1 MLKKSRLN
9 KKVLTAMI
17 MATLCSSSAYA
28 MPTGGTVVSG
38 NVTNVANPAELMTA
52 NANSIINWNSFSIA
66 VGEKVSFDTR
76 NFMVLNRVVGGQ
88 ESQLL
93 GMLSDQGNG
102 KLILINPNGIVIGDN
117 AIINV
122 NDLTLSTL
130 SLTDSNFQKLI
141 NGETVEFSEF
151 KDGKISIGSNANLT
165 LGEALRLYGGK
176 ITIADGVEIVS
187 KENVDT
193 NIQMIASNGVVTNF
207 KNSTLSY
214 VGADKSIEI
223 GKATIGTMNNSVSNV
238 DIRADK
244 LSLDGTSI
252 VVNGKD
258 NKVHDIF
265 ISGNDANI
273 KNSSLLNRKGKII
286 AVGPYTWHVWYDS
299 NGNIDKFELDTEPGN
314 QITIK
319 DSLVNTVHDD
329 ITVLGADVT
338 LEGAKVNSGKD
349 IFVGAVNQYNSEKG
363 VTTATSH
370 DTSTLKADENTVIN
384 ARGYAEAYGK
394 ILDIKAR
401 KFDNVVIAD
410 NPFIKVLNDQGLTLD
425 KLADILKEHPEYENV
440 ISDILN
446 TKYQIDVTKMNEIPN
461 NIEKKY
467 KLTREQLDNA
477 VKDLFFS
484 EVEFNRLKKII
495 DSGVLEDNDNDV
507 YLVKVYNIALTQAGY
522 DPIFTKEL
530 EEIDKIKS
538 AKIATNSLL
547 QGESVEQIQDAVE
560 SVFEIVNRWLEDS
573 PGEHDVKILTSLE
586 EFSAKFIKMQN
597 GKNEDFQENF
607 LDFTGSGIDLL
618 KEFFDTYNALDDKQK
633 DTVIGSC
640 GESLGIL
647 STAFDLFSSIADVTK
662 NSETAGQF
670 FGDLVSTSGKVSDLS
685 FDIYKIAQ
693 GESALFQDKVG
704 IWTPVDI
711 YKALVKAGADVTGE
725 AIRTIEK
732 NNADNKWDSNDTAD
746 TLIRT
751 SVTGLYSIV
760 HTLSFG
766 LDEAVYNGI
775 VAVTGNKSDMPYLER
790 LISGIEKGAVQAG
803 QYLYNLTHK

>member
-52 NANSIINWNSFSIA
+52 NANSIINWDSFSIA

-130 SLTDSNFQKLI
+130 SLTNSNFQKLI
-141 NGETVEFSEF
+141 NGETVEFSEV

-187 KENVDT
+187 KENADT
-193 NIQMIASNGVVTNF
+193 NIQMIASNEVVTNF

-319 DSLVNTVHDD
+319 DSLVNTVYDD
-329 ITVLGADVT
+329 ITVLGANVT
-338 LEGAKVNSGKD
+338 LEGAKINSGKD
-349 IFVGAVNQYNSEKG
+349 IFVGAVKQYNSEKG

-401 KFDNVVIAD
+401 KFDNVVMAD

-425 KLADILKEHPEYENV
+425 KLADILKEHPEYEDV

-446 TKYQIDVTKMNEIPN
+446 TKYQIIIKNDDNDMDASDLGKLLMKQHDNMINGIVDEDLDALIKKLQDDLNEESKRKELNEQIDKIDRKIENQKYAKDNKENKNDEKKLLAEKKLTKELQKANKKLESDPGKSFDVFKNIRDEQIRKGIKN
-461 NIEKKY
+461 NI
-467 KLTREQLDNA
+467 DNVLFDEAINKDEIKNALSDMFFKA
-477 VKDLFFS
+477 VKDSMDNATKTGFEIKDLQGRLFQS
-484 EVEFNRLKKII
+484 GDTSVWIDGKKYSI
-495 DSGVLEDNDNDV
+495 DATFTGESGALFMDAT
-507 YLVKVYNIALTQAGY
+507 VKVDKKPYGVRMVYAPLESQKTFMESARSYGEEKCMKVITGCISDTTKLINALVEPKEALNLWKQCGGEDIANLIY
-522 DPIFTKEL
+522 
-530 EEIDKIKS
+530 
-538 AKIATNSLL
+538 
-547 QGESVEQIQDAVE
+547 EQ
-560 SVFEIVNRWLEDS
+560 S
-573 PGEHDVKILTSLE
+573 
-586 EFSAKFIKMQN
+586 
-597 GKNEDFQENF
+597 QENF
-607 LDFTGSGIDLL
+607 KNKASKVQYMIS
-618 KEFFDTYNALDDKQK
+618 EIVIAVVPNA
-633 DTVIGSC
+633 
-640 GESLGIL
+640 
-647 STAFDLFSSIADVTK
+647 
-662 NSETAGQF
+662 
-670 FGDLVSTSGKVSDLS
+670 GDLIDAIVNGKS
-685 FDIYKIAQ
+685 
-693 GESALFQDKVG
+693 
-704 IWTPVDI
+704 
-711 YKALVKAGADVTGE
+711 
-725 AIRTIEK
+725 
-732 NNADNKWDSNDTAD
+732 
-746 TLIRT
+746 
-751 SVTGLYSIV
+751 
-760 HTLSFG
+760 
-766 LDEAVYNGI
+766 
-775 VAVTGNKSDMPYLER
+775 
-790 LISGIEKGAVQAG
+790 
-803 QYLYNLTHK
+803 

>member
-52 NANSIINWNSFSIA
+52 NANSIINWDSFSIA

-141 NGETVEFSEF
+141 NGETVEFSEV

-187 KENVDT
+187 KENADT
-193 NIQMIASNGVVTNF
+193 NIQMIASNEVVTNF

-319 DSLVNTVHDD
+319 DSLVNTVYDD

-338 LEGAKVNSGKD
+338 LEGAKINSGKD
-349 IFVGAVNQYNSEKG
+349 IFVGAVKQYNSEKG

-425 KLADILKEHPEYENV
+425 KLADILKGHPEYENV

-446 TKYQIDVTKMNEIPN
+446 TKYQITIKNDDDDV
-461 NIEKKY
+461 
-467 KLTREQLDNA
+467 
-477 VKDLFFS
+477 
-484 EVEFNRLKKII
+484 
-495 DSGVLEDNDNDV
+495 
-507 YLVKVYNIALTQAGY
+507 
-522 DPIFTKEL
+522 
-530 EEIDKIKS
+530 
-538 AKIATNSLL
+538 
-547 QGESVEQIQDAVE
+547 
-560 SVFEIVNRWLEDS
+560 
-573 PGEHDVKILTSLE
+573 
-586 EFSAKFIKMQN
+586 
-597 GKNEDFQENF
+597 
-607 LDFTGSGIDLL
+607 
-618 KEFFDTYNALDDKQK
+618 DTYDLGKLVMKQ
-633 DTVIGSC
+633 
-640 GESLGIL
+640 
-647 STAFDLFSSIADVTK
+647 
-662 NSETAGQF
+662 
-670 FGDLVSTSGKVSDLS
+670 
-685 FDIYKIAQ
+685 Y
-693 GESALFQDKVG
+693 
-704 IWTPVDI
+704 
-711 YKALVKAGADVTGE
+711 
-725 AIRTIEK
+725 
-732 NNADNKWDSNDTAD
+732 DNM
-746 TLIRT
+746 I
-751 SVTGLYSIV
+751 
-760 HTLSFG
+760 
-766 LDEAVYNGI
+766 NGI
-775 VAVTGNKSDMPYLER
+775 VDEDLDALIKKLQDDYNEDSKRKELNDKINKIDRQIEYDIEKAKYYQEHKDEVDTKESGDSLIKRIANAITNYYEDEQSKIRQETRNELENIKKCIRIDGVPENAKEKIFKELADHIYQAAIEQIEVSGKDIPLESTKQTSYFYDFIDKFTKSDSFTVQCDNVKYKVTYTRFTNGIDVKWGSKTVNGHVNNQENLKKSLCNYSVALAKLNTEAWMDASIKCLDP
-790 LISGIEKGAVQAG
+790 SGKLSLDQVKGVASSIVDGKFKDVVKKYIPHGDEIIKAVDAYKEVKKSYNKIKDLTKEEKSTAPSYKQFQKALSVFNDL
-803 QYLYNLTHK
+803 LYAI